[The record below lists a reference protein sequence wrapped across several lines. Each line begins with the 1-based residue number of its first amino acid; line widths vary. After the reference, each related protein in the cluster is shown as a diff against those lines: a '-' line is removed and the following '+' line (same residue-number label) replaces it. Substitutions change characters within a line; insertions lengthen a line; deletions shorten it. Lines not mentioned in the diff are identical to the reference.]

1 MTMCS
6 RHDITEIRLNVA
18 LNTNQSIIYVLY
30 FRCTMERVCF
40 VYLEGFNYYSIYIA
54 ENAVLSFNS
63 KYIFL
68 ILSAMI

>member
-40 VYLEGFNYYSIYIA
+40 VYLE
-54 ENAVLSFNS
+54 VLTTIQFILLKMQFCHLTANISSSSFPP
-63 KYIFL
+63 
-68 ILSAMI
+68 